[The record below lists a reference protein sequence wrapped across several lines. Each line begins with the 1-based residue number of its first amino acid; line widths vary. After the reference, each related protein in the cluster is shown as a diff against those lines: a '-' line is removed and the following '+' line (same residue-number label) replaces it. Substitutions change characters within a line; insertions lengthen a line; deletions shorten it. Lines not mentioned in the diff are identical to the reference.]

1 MKGKD
6 ALIAVVGLVA
16 AFLVPLS
23 ATFGA
28 DYPTKPVSLI
38 VAYPAGGSTDVGARI
53 LAAVAEKKF
62 GQPILVVNKSGAGGQ
77 VGWTEIA
84 RQKPDGYG
92 IGYINLPT
100 FVLVILDPERKAA
113 FKLDS
118 FIPIINHVHDAGVIW
133 VKADSPYKTL
143 KDLIE
148 DVKKHP
154 GEVRASTTGIM
165 SDDHLAILMLEQAA
179 KVNFRM
185 VHLDGSA
192 VQMTATLGGQVD
204 VSFDNVGAVT
214 PRVMSGQVRCL
225 AVMDKE
231 RSKFIPDVPT
241 TVELGY
247 PTVISAATRGIA
259 APKGTPGSVVKK
271 LQEVL
276 SEAMKDPAHVEKM
289 EKAGLAIRILVGE
302 EYGKYIQEVYR
313 TASSMFEL
321 ARKTR

>member
-16 AFLVPLS
+16 ALLVPLS

-28 DYPTKPVSLI
+28 DYPTRPVSLI

-53 LAAVAEKKF
+53 LAAVAEKKL

-100 FVLVILDPERKAA
+100 FVLVILDPERKAV

-118 FIPIINHVHDAGVIW
+118 FAPIINHVLDPGVIW

-148 DVKKHP
+148 DVKKRP

-179 KVNFRM
+179 NVKFRL

-214 PRVMSGQVRCL
+214 PRVVSGQVRCL

-231 RSKFIPDVPT
+231 RSKFVPDVPT
-241 TVELGY
+241 MVELGY

-259 APKGTPGSVVKK
+259 APKGTPASVIKK

-289 EKAGLAIRILVGE
+289 EKAGLAIRVLAGE
-302 EYGKYIQEVYR
+302 EYGKYIQEVHS
-313 TASSMFEL
+313 TAASMFEL
-321 ARKTR
+321 ARKAR

>member
-1 MKGKD
+1 MKGKGV
-6 ALIAVVGLVA
+6 LIAVVGLVA
-16 AFLVPLS
+16 ALLVPLS

-28 DYPTKPVSLI
+28 DYPTRPVSLI

-53 LAAVAEKKF
+53 RPVVAEKKL

-77 VGWTEIA
+77 MGWTEIA

-100 FVLVILDPERKAA
+100 FVLVILDPERKAG

-118 FIPIINHVHDAGVIW
+118 FVPIINHVLDPGVIW
-133 VKADSPYKTL
+133 VKADSPTELL

-148 DVKKHP
+148 DVKKRP
-154 GEVRASTTGIM
+154 GEVRVSTTGIM

-179 KVNFRM
+179 NVKFRL

-231 RSKFIPDVPT
+231 RSKFVPDVPT
-241 TVELGY
+241 MVDLGFQ
-247 PTVISAATRGIA
+247 S
-259 APKGTPGSVVKK
+259 
-271 LQEVL
+271 
-276 SEAMKDPAHVEKM
+276 
-289 EKAGLAIRILVGE
+289 
-302 EYGKYIQEVYR
+302 
-313 TASSMFEL
+313 
-321 ARKTR
+321 